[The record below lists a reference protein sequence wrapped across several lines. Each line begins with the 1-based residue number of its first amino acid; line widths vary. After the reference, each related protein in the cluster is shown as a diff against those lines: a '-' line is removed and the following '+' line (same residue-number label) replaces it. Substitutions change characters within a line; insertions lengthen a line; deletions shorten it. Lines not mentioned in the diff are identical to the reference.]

1 MGLGHSSKEARW
13 PEWRELGAQD
23 MVGDKSEHGKLEKV
37 HYEGLCRPLSDMGV
51 PARSKV
57 QEAEHLS

>member
-1 MGLGHSSKEARW
+1 MW
-13 PEWRELGAQD
+13 PEWRELGAQG
-23 MVGDKSEHGKLEKV
+23 MGGDKSEHRKLEKV
-37 HYEGLCRPLSDMGV
+37 LYEGLCRPLSDMGV